1 MVPAVLVVMTVDP
14 ERSLNIL
21 NLLLSLA
28 VSQGV
33 IPRGE
38 ADCDIEEFEES
49 FPDTGDKLWPTVG
62 NDILRYA
69 EGAEDIMKRASA
81 VSEGCE

>member
-49 FPDTGDKLWPTVG
+49 FQTRETNFGPRSETT
-62 NDILRYA
+62 
-69 EGAEDIMKRASA
+69 S
-81 VSEGCE
+81 SEGMPKVQKIL